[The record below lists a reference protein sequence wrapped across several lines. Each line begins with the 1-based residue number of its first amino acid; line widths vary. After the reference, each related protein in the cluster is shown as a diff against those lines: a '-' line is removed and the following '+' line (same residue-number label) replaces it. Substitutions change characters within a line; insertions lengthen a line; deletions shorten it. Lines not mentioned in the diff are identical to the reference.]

1 MQKINMSEKLSLSG
15 KSALI
20 TGGTKGLG
28 KEIAKGLVEKGAEIS
43 IIGRD
48 EKVGEKT
55 KREIKEETGGKV
67 IFIKGDVRKYDEV
80 ENFVNI
86 TIKEFGKI
94 DILVTAAG
102 INYREKAE
110 IFPED
115 KFRDIFETNF
125 FGTWYTCKIVGKHMI
140 ERKYG
145 RIITIGSMLSFVT
158 LPERTA
164 YSSSKG
170 AILQLTKTLAVEW
183 AKYNIRVNCICPGPF
198 ETDINKEIFKNEEIK
213 KYFIDRL
220 PVGRIGNP
228 LEIGPLAV
236 FLSSDECDFITG
248 SAILIDGGWTCL

>member
-1 MQKINMSEKLSLSG
+1 MQKINISENSILSG

-28 KEIAKGLVEKGAEIS
+28 KEIAKGFAKNKASVS

-48 EKVGEKT
+48 EKAGEKT
-55 KREIKEETGGKV
+55 KREIMEETGMKV
-67 IFIKGDVRKYDEV
+67 IFIKGDVRNYDEV
-80 ENFVNI
+80 ENSVNI
-86 TIKEFGKI
+86 TLKEFGKI

-145 RIITIGSMLSFVT
+145 RIITFGSILSFVT
-158 LPERTA
+158 LPGRA
-164 YSSSKG
+164 PYASSKG
-170 AILQLTKTLAVEW
+170 AVLQLTKTLAVEW
-183 AKYNIRVNCICPGPF
+183 SKYNIRVNCICPGPF

-213 KYFIDRL
+213 KYFLDRL
-220 PVGRIGNP
+220 PIGRIGNP
-228 LEIGPLAV
+228 KEIVPLV
-236 FLSSDECDFITG
+236 IFLASDDCDFITG